1 MREIESV
8 QILGLNRVFIVFMG
22 ICVVNRFV
30 FRTFDGQFNAI
41 ARETKPKRRVDF
53 LKKKN
58 R

>member
-1 MREIESV
+1 V